1 MVKVRDFAI
10 LAAVLLLFFGA
21 GFAVGWKSHRNGQ
34 ISQDKPK
41 VDTLYQRDTIV
52 AETVKETQ
60 IPRGYELVASDVLR
74 TYQNLVDLY
83 RDSLSRVPVLVEV
96 HDTSYIAVPLSD
108 FTFTDGKTYTAVVN
122 GYNCKMLHHE
132 AYHETLIVQQ
142 PQLYNPKWQISPVVG
157 AVAGKD
163 VLGVGAGLKL
173 DAWQNRGSSR
183 QVQAYGFIYAN
194 GMPATVSTAV
204 SLSPI
209 TSSEND
215 EQDTRVQSADLSPA
229 GMGGSWCAYC
239 RTSRPVRR

>member
-1 MVKVRDFAI
+1 MKVRDFAI

-108 FTFTDGKTYTAVVN
+108 YTFTDNATYKAVVN
-122 GYNCKMLHHE
+122 GYNCKLLHHE
-132 AYHETLIVQQ
+132 SYQETKIVQQ
-142 PQLYNPKWQISPVVG
+142 PQLYNPKWQFSPVVG
-157 AVAGKD
+157 AVAGRD
-163 VLGVGAGLKL
+163 VLGVGVGLKL
-173 DAWQNRGSSR
+173 DAWQNRWQFSPSAG
-183 QVQAYGFIYAN
+183 YGFIYAN
-194 GMPATVSTAV
+194 GSASHGFYGSF
-204 SLSPI
+204 SLSYNLI
-209 TSSEND
+209 
-215 EQDTRVQSADLSPA
+215 RK
-229 GMGGSWCAYC
+229 
-239 RTSRPVRR
+239 